1 MSDVALCDI
10 TLTTCCCCDWF
21 QLLRRPVPF
30 GEAVRRGL
38 VDRDTGCYINSVTGE
53 RVFAADALRRGL
65 YRGEVVD
72 DPSALIG
79 VDSSNRVV
87 VERIDRVRKNKLRDA

>member
-1 MSDVALCDI
+1 VPFGEAVRRGLVDRDTGCYINSVTGERCGLRDI

-21 QLLRRPVPF
+21 QQLRRPVPF

-53 RVFAADALRRGL
+53 RCGL
-65 YRGEVVD
+65 M
-72 DPSALIG
+72 
-79 VDSSNRVV
+79 
-87 VERIDRVRKNKLRDA
+87 